1 MSENET
7 VCYRG
12 VHALAENIRRR
23 ELSPVEVTD
32 AYLRRID
39 ALNPDL
45 SAYLTVTAD
54 IALEDA
60 KRAETEIGAGKWRGP
75 LHGIPF
81 GVKDIFETAGVR
93 TTHGS
98 SFFRDFVPTRDAE
111 AVRRLRDGSQ
121 SSGSNARNTS
131 SSSSPVSARRRCTC
145 SDASPSLIESEND
158 T

>member
-1 MSENET
+1 M
-7 VCYRG
+7 
-12 VHALAENIRRR
+12 
-23 ELSPVEVTD
+23 TD

-39 ALNPDL
+39 ALNRGL

-54 IALEDA
+54 IALEEA

-111 AVRRLRDGSQ
+111 A
-121 SSGSNARNTS
+121 
-131 SSSSPVSARRRCTC
+131 
-145 SDASPSLIESEND
+145 
-158 T
+158 